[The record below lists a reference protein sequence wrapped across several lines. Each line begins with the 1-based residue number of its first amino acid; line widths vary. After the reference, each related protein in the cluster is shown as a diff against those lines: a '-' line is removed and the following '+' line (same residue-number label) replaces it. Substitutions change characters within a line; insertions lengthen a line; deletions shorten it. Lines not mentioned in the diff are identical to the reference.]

1 MEALTN
7 VENYVILFFIYA
19 CLGWIMEIIHI
30 LITQRKL
37 VNRGFLIG
45 PYCPI
50 YGYGA
55 ILMTLLLSNLVDYPI
70 LLFILGLLICSLLEY
85 LTSFFMEKLFHA
97 RWWDYS
103 HKKFNINGR
112 VCLSNMIAFGLLG
125 CLVMYVFNP
134 FFIEKIHYIPSNIL
148 NILCGVFSVIYIID
162 SILSINIIKNIQVAK
177 ELIKDNTEEIKKKV
191 MDEASE
197 LAYKIKTSKEE
208 IAGKISEGK
217 LEFSKKIE
225 NGKYVLV
232 KKVTDNKEQLSKK
245 VKLSQD
251 ELTKK
256 VKEFLLNK
264 SIFTRRIARAFPNMK
279 IITKKFKDNINK
291 KGNKT
296 LKNN

>member
-55 ILMTLLLSNLVDYPI
+55 ILMTLLLSNLEDYPI

-103 HKKFNINGR
+103 HRKFNINGR
-112 VCLSNMIAFGLLG
+112 ICLSNMIAFGLLG
-125 CLVMYVFNP
+125 CIVMYVLNP

-162 SILSINIIKNIQVAK
+162 NILSINIIKNIQVAK

-197 LAYKIKTSKEE
+197 LANKIKSSKEE

-264 SIFTRRIARAFPNMK
+264 SIFTRRIAKAFPNMK

-291 KGNKT
+291 KENKT